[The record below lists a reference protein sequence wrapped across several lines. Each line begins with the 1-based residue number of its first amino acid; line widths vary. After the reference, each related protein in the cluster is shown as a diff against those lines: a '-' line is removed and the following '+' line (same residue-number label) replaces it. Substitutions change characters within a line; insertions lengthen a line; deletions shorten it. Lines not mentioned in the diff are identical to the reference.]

1 MNVSRR
7 HFIRNVGLGLTGLGL
22 GTKRLA
28 YSSLGGKNDSAKLLV
43 KNPDHPEAATYD
55 RLPLSWYKGTVK
67 RLREKVAEKG
77 ADAILLQNR
86 WNLVYYTG
94 LFHSTT
100 ERPFYVLFPVKRTQ
114 STGITLV

>member
-28 YSSLGGKNDSAKLLV
+28 YSSLGGKNDSEKLLV

-77 ADAILLQNR
+77 VDAILLQNR

-100 ERPFYVLFPVKRTQ
+100 
-114 STGITLV
+114 